1 MYPYVK
7 FFDDHATAYP
17 TPACVPEQWL
27 GSIGLTGKGQR
38 AQLLAVK
45 ELRKMFP
52 APAAAK
58 ATAPDDFAARYEQQ
72 RAALA
77 KLQRAA

>member
-17 TPACVPEQWL
+17 TPACVPDQWL
-27 GSIGLTGKGQR
+27 GSVSLAGKGQR
-38 AQLLAVK
+38 AQLRAVK
-45 ELRKMFP
+45 ELRQMFQ
-52 APAAAK
+52 ARVAAK
-58 ATAPDDFAARYEQQ
+58 ATAPDDFGARCEQQ

-77 KLQRAA
+77 GLQRAA